1 MSSYSLGECEAVGL
15 HGNDSGLKVEK
26 QKEVQAIDVGSSLD
40 EEFSGVALSSRRI
53 AFSSA
58 KEFFRHFTVVIA
70 LVLAIVIFAVLRTH
84 TFLALSNVESILT
97 GQAALFVL
105 ALTLTVAL
113 GAGEIDLS
121 IGGGLGFS
129 GVLIGYLSAV
139 KGLSI
144 ELSLLI
150 SLVAMLLVAAVNSY
164 LIVKIR
170 VNGLITT
177 LAMGTI
183 LDGLSEAVSNSS
195 TIGNIPGPI
204 LRLMQGRFLGVGLP
218 FWYAMIIGLVIW
230 YVLHHMQ
237 SGRFLYFTG
246 EGREA
251 ARLAGIRVD
260 RIRTIS
266 LFISSIGAWFAGF
279 VLVGQTGAA
288 QAGIGDPYLLP
299 AYAATF
305 LGAATIK
312 PGRFNPIGTF
322 VAVLLLAVGTTGLQ
336 LFGLSNWVTNVFDG
350 AILIVAIGLATLVG
364 R

>member
-1 MSSYSLGECEAVGL
+1 M
-15 HGNDSGLKVEK
+15 GNEGNLEPVVVPNKS
-26 QKEVQAIDVGSSLD
+26 KEGMQARDGINQA
-40 EEFSGVALSSRRI
+40 SGVGAYLEESDTPRVVTRSI
-53 AFSSA
+53 AFSSPR
-58 KEFFRHFTVVIA
+58 EFVRHFTVVVA
-70 LVLAIVIFAVLRTH
+70 LVVTVVVFAILRSH
-84 TFLALSNVESILT
+84 TFLALNNLEAILT
-97 GQAALFVL
+97 SQAALFAL
-105 ALTLTVAL
+105 SLTLTVAL

-121 IGGGLGFS
+121 IGGVLGFS
-129 GVLIGYLSAV
+129 GVLIGYLSV
-139 KGLSI
+139 NKGI
-144 ELSLLI
+144 PVGISLLI
-150 SLVAMLLVAAVNSY
+150 SFVAILLVATINSY
-164 LIVKIR
+164 LIVKVR

-195 TIGNIPGPI
+195 TIGNIPSSI
-204 LRLMQGRFLGVGLP
+204 LKPMQARFLGIGMP
-218 FWYAMIIGLVIW
+218 FWYAVVIGIVIW

-237 SGRFLYFTG
+237 GGRFLYFTG

-251 ARLAGIRVD
+251 ARLAGIRVN
-260 RIRTIS
+260 RIRTVS
-266 LFISSIGAWFAGF
+266 LFASSIGAWFAGLI
-279 VLVGQTGAA
+279 VLGQTGAA

>member
-1 MSSYSLGECEAVGL
+1 MISLKK
-15 HGNDSGLKVEK
+15 DSKKDRGKAGRNS
-26 QKEVQAIDVGSSLD
+26 AIDLGAGVD
-40 EEFSGVALSSRRI
+40 EEFHGTVPSTRSMALSSP
-53 AFSSA
+53 
-58 KEFFRHFTVVIA
+58 KEFFRHYTVVFA
-70 LVLAIVIFAVLRTH
+70 LLVTIVVFGILRPK
-84 TFLALSNVESILT
+84 TFLALSDIKTILT
-97 GQAALFVL
+97 GQSALFAL

-129 GVLIGYLSAV
+129 SVLIAYLSAV
-139 KGLSI
+139 KGIPVSI
-144 ELSLLI
+144 SLAI
-150 SLVAMLLVAAVNSY
+150 SLVAMLAVAAVNSY
-164 LIVKIR
+164 LIVKIQ

-183 LDGLSEAVSNSS
+183 LDGLSQAVSNSS
-195 TIGNIPGPI
+195 TIGNIPSSI
-204 LRLMQGRFLGVGLP
+204 LHVMQRRFLGIGLP
-218 FWYAMIIGLVIW
+218 FWYSVVVGIVIW
-230 YVLHHMQ
+230 YALHHMQ

-251 ARLAGIRVD
+251 ARLAGIRVN

-266 LFISSIGAWFAGF
+266 LFVSAIGAWFAGF

-288 QAGIGDPYLLP
+288 QAGTGDPYLLP

-336 LFGLSNWVTNVFDG
+336 LFGLTDWVTNVFDG

>member
-1 MSSYSLGECEAVGL
+1 MTSLNRSSKKKPDSSNRNDAVGL
-15 HGNDSGLKVEK
+15 GGGVE
-26 QKEVQAIDVGSSLD
+26 
-40 EEFSGVALSSRRI
+40 EEFRGSVPSSRSIALSNPR
-53 AFSSA
+53 
-58 KEFFRHFTVVIA
+58 EFFRHYTVVLA
-70 LVLAIVIFAVLRTH
+70 LIITIIVFGILRPA
-84 TFLALSNVESILT
+84 TFLALSDVKAILT
-97 GQAALFVL
+97 GQSALFAL

-121 IGGGLGFS
+121 VGGVLGFS
-129 GVLIGYLSAV
+129 SVLIAYLASI

-150 SLVAMLLVAAVNSY
+150 SVLVIFAVAAVNSY
-164 LIVKIR
+164 LIVKIQ

-183 LDGLSEAVSNSS
+183 LDGLSQAISGSK
-195 TIGNIPGPI
+195 TIGNIPSGI
-204 LRLMQGRFLGVGLP
+204 LSIMQKRFLGIGLP
-218 FWYAMIIGLVIW
+218 FWYAVIAGVIIW

-266 LFISSIGAWFAGF
+266 LFVSAVGAWFAGF
-279 VLVGQTGAA
+279 ILVGQTGAA
-288 QAGIGDPYLLP
+288 QAGTGDPYLLP

-312 PGRFNPIGTF
+312 PGRFNPVGTF

-336 LFGLSNWVTNVFDG
+336 LFGLTDWVTNVFDG

>member
-1 MSSYSLGECEAVGL
+1 MISIRKENKGDTSAKDGT
-15 HGNDSGLKVEK
+15 DPR
-26 QKEVQAIDVGSSLD
+26 KEVTANGAT
-40 EEFSGVALSSRRI
+40 GARRI
-53 AFSSA
+53 AFSSPR
-58 KEFFRHFTVVIA
+58 EFLRHYTVVLAFVITFA
-70 LVLAIVIFAVLRTH
+70 IFAIVRTS
-84 TFLALSNVESILT
+84 TFLALNNIRAILT
-97 GQAALFVL
+97 GQAALFAL

-121 IGGGLGFS
+121 IGGTLGFS
-129 GVLIGYLSAV
+129 SVFIAYLSSV
-139 KGLSI
+139 KGLSVG
-144 ELSLLI
+144 LSLLI
-150 SLVAMLLVAAVNSY
+150 SFIAVLLVAAINSY

-183 LDGLSEAVSNSS
+183 LDGLSQAVSNSS
-195 TIGNIPGPI
+195 TIGNIPSRI
-204 LRLMQGRFLGVGLP
+204 LQIMQGRFLGVGLP
-218 FWYAMIIGLVIW
+218 FWYATVIGIVIW

-237 SGRFLYFTG
+237 NGRFLYFTG

-266 LFISSIGAWFAGF
+266 LFVSALGAWFAGF
-279 VLVGQTGAA
+279 ILLGQTGAA
-288 QAGIGDPYLLP
+288 QAGTGDPYLLP

-336 LFGLSNWVTNVFDG
+336 LFGLTDWVTNVFDG

>member
-1 MSSYSLGECEAVGL
+1 MISLNKEGKKNKSSRNAAVGL
-15 HGNDSGLKVEK
+15 GGGV
-26 QKEVQAIDVGSSLD
+26 D
-40 EEFSGVALSSRRI
+40 EEFQGTLPSHRRMALSSP
-53 AFSSA
+53 
-58 KEFFRHFTVVIA
+58 KEFFRHYTVVLA
-70 LVLAIVIFAVLRTH
+70 LVVTIIVFGILRPK
-84 TFLALSNVESILT
+84 TFLALSDVKTILT
-97 GQAALFVL
+97 GQSALFAL

-121 IGGGLGFS
+121 VGGVLGFS
-129 GVLIGYLSAV
+129 SVLIAYLSSV
-139 KGLSI
+139 KHVSVG
-144 ELSLLI
+144 LSLLI
-150 SLVAMLLVAAVNSY
+150 ALVVILAVAAINSY
-164 LIVKIR
+164 LIVKIH

-183 LDGLSEAVSNSS
+183 LDGLSQAVSNSS
-195 TIGNIPGPI
+195 TIGNIPSSI
-204 LRLMQGRFLGVGLP
+204 LKIMQGRFLGVGLP
-218 FWYAMIIGLVIW
+218 FWYAMIVGVIIW

-266 LFISSIGAWFAGF
+266 LFVSAIGAWFAGF
-279 VLVGQTGAA
+279 ILVGQTGAA
-288 QAGIGDPYLLP
+288 QAGTGDPYLLP

-312 PGRFNPIGTF
+312 PGRFNPVGTF

-336 LFGLSNWVTNVFDG
+336 LFGLTDWVTNVFDG

>member
-1 MSSYSLGECEAVGL
+1 MVSLNKDSKKERRKAGRNSAFDLGGGVDQEF
-15 HGNDSGLKVEK
+15 HGTVPRSR
-26 QKEVQAIDVGSSLD
+26 SM
-40 EEFSGVALSSRRI
+40 ALSSP
-53 AFSSA
+53 
-58 KEFFRHFTVVIA
+58 KEFFRHYTVVFA
-70 LVLAIVIFAVLRTH
+70 LIVTIIVFGILRPK
-84 TFLALSNVESILT
+84 TFLALSDVKTILT
-97 GQAALFVL
+97 GQSALFAL

-129 GVLIGYLSAV
+129 SVLIAYLSAV
-139 KGLSI
+139 KGI
-144 ELSLLI
+144 PVPISLAI
-150 SLVAMLLVAAVNSY
+150 SLVVMLAVAAINSY
-164 LIVKIR
+164 LIVKIQ

-183 LDGLSEAVSNSS
+183 LDGLSQAVSNSS
-195 TIGNIPGPI
+195 TIGNIPSSI
-204 LRLMQGRFLGVGLP
+204 LHIMQRRFLGIGLP
-218 FWYAMIIGLVIW
+218 FWYSVVVGIVIW

-251 ARLAGIRVD
+251 ARLAGIRVN

-266 LFISSIGAWFAGF
+266 LFVSAIGAWFAGF
-279 VLVGQTGAA
+279 ILVGQTGAA
-288 QAGIGDPYLLP
+288 QAGTGDPYLLP

-312 PGRFNPIGTF
+312 PGRFNPVGTF

-336 LFGLSNWVTNVFDG
+336 LFGLTDWVTNVFDG

>member
-1 MSSYSLGECEAVGL
+1 MEQVNIDDQLRGHESEMISIKKEKKDDRPVMGGDNTGEEISERRAA
-15 HGNDSGLKVEK
+15 D
-26 QKEVQAIDVGSSLD
+26 A
-40 EEFSGVALSSRRI
+40 RRI
-53 AFSSA
+53 AFSSPR
-58 KEFFRHFTVVIA
+58 EFLRHYTVV
-70 LVLAIVIFAVLRTH
+70 LAFVVTFGIFAVLRTS
-84 TFLALSNVESILT
+84 TFLAVNNIRAILT
-97 GQAALFVL
+97 GQAALFAL

-121 IGGGLGFS
+121 IGGTLGFS
-129 GVLIGYLSAV
+129 SVFIAYLSSV
-139 KGLSI
+139 KGISI

-150 SLVAMLLVAAVNSY
+150 SFVAILLVAAINSY
-164 LIVKIR
+164 LIVKIK

-183 LDGLSEAVSNSS
+183 LDGLSQAVSNSS
-195 TIGNIPGPI
+195 TIGNIPSGL
-204 LRLMQGRFLGVGLP
+204 LRIMQHRFLGVGLP
-218 FWYAMIIGLVIW
+218 FWYATIIGVVIW

-237 SGRFLYFTG
+237 NGRFLYFTG

-266 LFISSIGAWFAGF
+266 LFVSALGAWFAGF
-279 VLVGQTGAA
+279 ILLGQTGAA
-288 QAGIGDPYLLP
+288 QAGTGDPYLLP

-336 LFGLSNWVTNVFDG
+336 LFGLTDWVTNVFDG

>member
-1 MSSYSLGECEAVGL
+1 M
-15 HGNDSGLKVEK
+15 GNEGNLEPVVVPNKS
-26 QKEVQAIDVGSSLD
+26 KEGMQARDGINQV
-40 EEFSGVALSSRRI
+40 SGVGAYLEESDTPRVVTRSI
-53 AFSSA
+53 AFSSPR
-58 KEFFRHFTVVIA
+58 EFVRHFTVVVA
-70 LVLAIVIFAVLRTH
+70 LVVTVVVFAILRSH
-84 TFLALSNVESILT
+84 TFLALNNLEAILT
-97 GQAALFVL
+97 SQAALFAL
-105 ALTLTVAL
+105 SLTLTVAL

-121 IGGGLGFS
+121 IGGVLGFS
-129 GVLIGYLSAV
+129 GVLIGYLSV
-139 KGLSI
+139 NKGI
-144 ELSLLI
+144 PVGISLLI
-150 SLVAMLLVAAVNSY
+150 SFVAILLVATINSL
-164 LIVKIR
+164 LIVKVR

-195 TIGNIPGPI
+195 TIGNIPSSI
-204 LRLMQGRFLGVGLP
+204 LKPMQARFLGIGMP
-218 FWYAMIIGLVIW
+218 FWYAVVIGIVIW

-237 SGRFLYFTG
+237 GGRFLYFTG

-251 ARLAGIRVD
+251 ARLAGIRVN
-260 RIRTIS
+260 RIRTVS
-266 LFISSIGAWFAGF
+266 LFASSIGAWFAGLI
-279 VLVGQTGAA
+279 VLGQTGAA

>member
-1 MSSYSLGECEAVGL
+1 MVSTNKESNKERSSRNTAVNLGGGV
-15 HGNDSGLKVEK
+15 
-26 QKEVQAIDVGSSLD
+26 D
-40 EEFSGVALSSRRI
+40 EEFQGTVPRMRSLALSNP
-53 AFSSA
+53 
-58 KEFFRHFTVVIA
+58 KEFFRHYTVVLA
-70 LVLAIVIFAVLRTH
+70 LVVTIVVFGILRPA
-84 TFLALSNVESILT
+84 TFLALSDVKTILT
-97 GQAALFVL
+97 GQSALFAL

-121 IGGGLGFS
+121 VGGALGFS
-129 GVLIGYLSAV
+129 SVIIAYLSSV
-139 KGLSI
+139 EHLSVI
-144 ELSLLI
+144 LSLVI
-150 SLVAMLLVAAVNSY
+150 SLAAMLLVAAINSY
-164 LIVKIR
+164 LIVKIQ

-177 LAMGTI
+177 LAMGTV
-183 LDGLSEAVSNSS
+183 LDGLSQAVSNSS
-195 TIGNIPGPI
+195 TIGNIPSRI
-204 LRLMQGRFLGVGLP
+204 LKIMQGRFLGVGLP
-218 FWYAMIIGLVIW
+218 FWYSVAIGIVIW

-251 ARLAGIRVD
+251 ARLAGIRVN

-266 LFISSIGAWFAGF
+266 LFVSAIGAWFAGF
-279 VLVGQTGAA
+279 ILVGQTGAA
-288 QAGIGDPYLLP
+288 QAGTGDPYLLP

-312 PGRFNPIGTF
+312 PGRFNPVGTF

-336 LFGLSNWVTNVFDG
+336 LFGLTDWVTNVFDG

>member
-1 MSSYSLGECEAVGL
+1 MISLNKDSKKDRGKPKPNSAVSLGGGVGEEFHGTVPSSRSMAMSSP
-15 HGNDSGLKVEK
+15 
-26 QKEVQAIDVGSSLD
+26 
-40 EEFSGVALSSRRI
+40 
-53 AFSSA
+53 
-58 KEFFRHFTVVIA
+58 KEFFRHYTVVFA
-70 LVLAIVIFAVLRTH
+70 LIITIIVFGILRPK
-84 TFLALSNVESILT
+84 TFLALSDIKTILT
-97 GQAALFVL
+97 GQAALFAL

-121 IGGGLGFS
+121 VGGVLGFS
-129 GVLIGYLSAV
+129 SVLIAYLSSV
-139 KGLSI
+139 KGMSV
-144 ELSLLI
+144 EFSLLI
-150 SLVAMLLVAAVNSY
+150 SFVVILAVAAVNSY
-164 LIVKIR
+164 LIVKVQ

-183 LDGLSEAVSNSS
+183 LDGLSQAVSNSS
-195 TIGNIPGPI
+195 TIGNIPSRI
-204 LRLMQGRFLGVGLP
+204 LKIMQGRFLGIGLP
-218 FWYAMIIGLVIW
+218 FWYAVMVGIVIW

-260 RIRTIS
+260 RIRTTS
-266 LFISSIGAWFAGF
+266 LFVSAIGAWFAGF
-279 VLVGQTGAA
+279 ILVGQTGAA
-288 QAGIGDPYLLP
+288 QAGTGDPYLLP

-312 PGRFNPIGTF
+312 PGRFNPLGTF

-336 LFGLSNWVTNVFDG
+336 LFGLTDWVTNVFDG

>member
-1 MSSYSLGECEAVGL
+1 MNCEALVLRGRD
-15 HGNDSGLKVEK
+15 GNLKVGSK
-26 QKEVQAIDVGSSLD
+26 VTQAVDIGGSLE
-40 EEFSGVALSSRRI
+40 EEFGETITNARRIALSSP
-53 AFSSA
+53 
-58 KEFFRHFTVVIA
+58 KEFFRHFTVVLA
-70 LVLAIVIFAVLRTH
+70 LIITVIIFAILRTR
-84 TFLALSNVESILT
+84 TFLALSDVQSILT
-97 GQAALFVL
+97 GQAALFAL

-139 KGLSI
+139 KGMSV

-150 SLVAMLLVAAVNSY
+150 SFVAMLLVAAINSY

-183 LDGLSEAVSNSS
+183 LDGLSQAVSNSS
-195 TIGNIPGPI
+195 TIGNIPNQI
-204 LRLMQGRFLGVGLP
+204 LKLMQDRFLGVGLP
-218 FWYAMIIGLVIW
+218 FWYAVIIGMIIW

-237 SGRFLYFTG
+237 SGRYLYFTG

-279 VLVGQTGAA
+279 ILVGQTGAA

-336 LFGLSNWVTNVFDG
+336 LFGLSNWVTDVFDG
-350 AILIVAIGLATLVG
+350 AILIVAIGLATVVG